1 MNYELFGDLLL
12 LRILATGNK
21 TRGGLIIP
29 EMAIDNTPWQRAEVA
44 AASEGWHN
52 ANGIFISMP
61 VNVGD
66 VIIFFRQSKGQIVF
80 PVDSEEMLLIR
91 FADVG
96 MRIQNLDKVSS
107 LVSPHDGQRITIQ

>member
-12 LRILATGNK
+12 VRVLAAGNK
-21 TRGGLIIP
+21 TSGGLIIP
-29 EMAIDNTPWQRAEVA
+29 EMAIDNTPWQRGEVA

-80 PVDSEEMLLIR
+80 PVDHEEMLLIR

-96 MRIQNLDKVSS
+96 MRCKDLDKVTS
-107 LVSPHDGQRITIQ
+107 LISPHDGQGIVMQ